1 METPEDVDVLRQ
13 ILEPADRRLRLALDF
28 ARARLGHAASK
39 GSILESELRRIL
51 AEHLPRGL
59 AVGQGEVVDMLGN
72 RTGQVDLL
80 ITNEHQPFRW
90 ALDEPGVHIIE
101 GVSAGGELKASLGSS
116 QLTDAIAKGSRFKH
130 LRYRAHAGAQ
140 VFGRHPAD
148 LARFYE
154 APPFILVAIESSIS
168 PQKMLNRLADTP
180 PIASPDHKGSEQDAL
195 DALFLLDRGVAL
207 NLGTGDGQLKFVG
220 SDNEP
225 TTGWVFYE
233 SKTVL
238 AEMLLWLYQV
248 MPRYSMTSGSPINN
262 YGAREAQVSFL
273 RPSPPRQ
280 PSKDRCH

>member
-1 METPEDVDVLRQ
+1 METPEGIDVLRQ

-90 ALDEPGVHIIE
+90 APDEPGVHIIE
-101 GVSAGGELKASLGSS
+101 GVSAGGELRASLGSS
-116 QLTDAIAKGSRFKH
+116 QFADAIAKGSRFKH
-130 LRYRAHAGAQ
+130 LRYRAHGGAQ

-168 PQKMLNRLADTP
+168 PQTMLDRLADTP
-180 PIASPDHKGSEQDAL
+180 PIASPDDKGGEQDAL

-220 SDNEP
+220 PDNEP
-225 TTGWVFYE
+225 ISGWVFYE

-238 AEMLLWLYQV
+238 AEMLLWLYRV
-248 MPRYSMTSGSPINN
+248 MPRYAMTSGSPINT
-262 YGAREAQVSFL
+262 YGAREAHVSFL
-273 RPSPPRQ
+273 RPSPP
-280 PSKDRCH
+280 